1 MQSGCS
7 YTCLRLY
14 GRRALATPTLAER
27 SWRRCF
33 ITREADGSVENVEV
47 TGVDFYKTVETLAPM
62 QAIYGAARKK
72 LFDIYDVG
80 GKATFFFVEIL
91 RSCAW
96 RSFAHVFDLG
106 ACRFIG
112 SIMAVVYRRRLT
124 I

>member
-1 MQSGCS
+1 MEEVFRHKGS
-7 YTCLRLY
+7 
-14 GRRALATPTLAER
+14 
-27 SWRRCF
+27 
-33 ITREADGSVENVEV
+33 DGSVENVEV

-91 RSCAW
+91 R
-96 RSFAHVFDLG
+96 RAHGGLLPMYLTWVLAGLLILLWMLFSG
-106 ACRFIG
+106 G
-112 SIMAVVYRRRLT
+112 RLA